1 MLSNDKRYKVYKFD
15 YGNSIKFI
23 VSFIYQVFANLG
35 ACILIFV
42 GFIVIFGTVRNINN
56 DVLRIGLAS
65 IIIIL
70 FASLIILAF
79 VFPVLPK
86 KVILTDY
93 SIRVRRYAI
102 PFHSLKRGF
111 NDYIP
116 CSAVVSCKI
125 YEGRIRDGKN
135 LSVILFN
142 WDNLVEVK
150 DTSNRRYYFPI
161 KDADDFVDEVNEIIN
176 NGKCNDNL
184 S

>member
-1 MLSNDKRYKVYKFD
+1 MLNNDKRYKVYKFD
-15 YGNSIKFI
+15 YGNPIKFI
-23 VSFIYQVFANLG
+23 VSFLYQILANLG
-35 ACILIFV
+35 ACIFIFA
-42 GFIVIFGTVRNINN
+42 GFIVLFGTVRNINN
-56 DVLRIGLAS
+56 TVLRIGLAS
-65 IIIIL
+65 IIIIF
-70 FASLIILAF
+70 FASLIILSF
-79 VFPVLPK
+79 VFPALPK

-93 SIRVRRYAI
+93 SIRVCRHAI

-161 KDADDFVDEVNEIIN
+161 KDADDFIDKVNKIIDSSE
-176 NGKCNDNL
+176 GNDL
-184 S
+184 VF